1 LWTVVLRPLQ
11 KQPKKDFG
19 LIIHLFLPICVYIM
33 NAIFGRD
40 NDNRNMQ
47 ELW

>member
-1 LWTVVLRPLQ
+1 
-11 KQPKKDFG
+11 
-19 LIIHLFLPICVYIM
+19 M